1 MMSLN
6 NKKGVTMI
14 PKKISKD
21 KWILEDQRL
30 TNRIVVNKIND
41 LISYL
46 QERDGDR
53 VSEVYTNGF
62 RDGSE
67 ARRER
72 EVEKCRRC
80 PYCIGKCLHTK
91 NYYDFPPQQTDEWES
106 KYAEIMLEWIESQ
119 WKIEAAQQSGEPYTR
134 MKMEAEAS
142 KVDNKLKSFIRTHF
156 IEKKKVREV
165 LSTAQGG
172 EVYKRYGIV
181 DFKDLLSSLQLT
193 EDESVI

>member
-91 NYYDFPPQQTDEWES
+91 NYYDFPPQQKDEWEEEFD
-106 KYAEIMLEWIESQ
+106 KEFPEGLSQ
-119 WKIEAAQQSGEPYTR
+119 DIDLDVIDQVK
-134 MKMEAEAS
+134 
-142 KVDNKLKSFIRTHF
+142 DFIRTHF

-193 EDESVI
+193 EDVEA